1 MSVHESMKYACN
13 LCGYKA
19 TQKNHLKSHKYLF
32 HNNIVYLKT
41 NLSKPYFIFN
51 LCEKIKLRKNENKL
65 VLRFIHLNSKDYFIQ
80 EGSSA
85 LKN

>member
-1 MSVHESMKYACN
+1 MPFFKRVKYPCNSCEYKVKELNGIKRHKMSVQESMKYACN

-19 TQKNHLKSHKYLF
+19 TQKNHLNSHKYLF

-51 LCEKIKLRKNENKL
+51 LL
-65 VLRFIHLNSKDYFIQ
+65 
-80 EGSSA
+80 
-85 LKN
+85 